1 MRTRR
6 RVVFS
11 KLTAPE
17 VLLAFP
23 VPIVPPRP
31 PAPPAPP
38 VPAEA
43 PPLFSLLGGV
53 DDATTT
59 PPPVP
64 PMPPVLPCASLSP
77 VRARARVSFKMWFWV
92 GASRSLSTV
101 TSIVKL
107 LMSSG
112 QSQPNSTSKSVPL
125 RPFSLPASDV
135 ALPVCTSPPAPP
147 LPPLPPLP
155 AEAPPLFSLPLPPST
170 PPPLPPAPPVLPC
183 ASLSP
188 VCERAEVSLLIE
200 PRRC

>member
-64 PMPPVLPCASLSP
+64 PMPP
-77 VRARARVSFKMWFWV
+77 
-92 GASRSLSTV
+92 
-101 TSIVKL
+101 
-107 LMSSG
+107 
-112 QSQPNSTSKSVPL
+112 
-125 RPFSLPASDV
+125 
-135 ALPVCTSPPAPP
+135 
-147 LPPLPPLP
+147 LPPLR

-170 PPPLPPAPPVLPC
+170 TPPLPPAPPVLPC

-188 VCERAEVSLLIE
+188 VYERAEVSLLIE
-200 PRRC
+200 PRFVTRIVMELE